1 VSPHD
6 ALADC
11 PHRPGTPEWSLD
23 TPSEEK
29 RMSAPDIPVSGLDQR
44 LVAAVRF
51 AIPVILQAA
60 DLLGGDLDRLGIDLT
75 GVAGDLG
82 LALQTTRPAEDP
94 KGTDREPV
102 PDKGVWEAA

>member
-1 VSPHD
+1 MNAPAS
-6 ALADC
+6 L
-11 PHRPGTPEWSLD
+11 LD

-29 RMSAPDIPVSGLDQR
+29 RMSAPDIPVNGLDQR

-75 GVAGDLG
+75 GVVGDLN
-82 LALQTTRPAEDP
+82 LALPPEDP
-94 KGTDREPV
+94 EGN
-102 PDKGVWEAA
+102 G